1 MPIIR
6 TLWRT
11 GGAGIFEKAIASE
24 PDFAPAYTNLGTAL
38 MKSGRFANAATAFER
53 AVQLEPDN
61 ALGYNNLGAVLL
73 RQGREDEAIARFKK
87 AIKLEP
93 DLAMAHNNL
102 GNALKEQGRLEEA
115 VAIYRKALL
124 IKPVF
129 AMIHSNL
136 GILLKDLGR
145 YDEAEECL
153 NRALDLKPDD
163 TKTRYNHATVHKF
176 VPGDP
181 EIEKLKELLGRK
193 GFSEDQK
200 NPLLF
205 SLGKA
210 HDDIGRYAEAF
221 SYYATANE
229 ENAGRT
235 KFDASDHRK
244 QIMAIKHLFRE
255 RHDSAGEGSG
265 DAERVPIFVVGMS
278 RSGKT
283 LVGTLLSQ
291 HEDACGARESHEWPN
306 AIKEVLDKHSIPGLF
321 PDRDDIGRYAEASS
335 YYATANEEN
344 AGRTKFDASDH
355 RKQIMAIKHLFRER
369 HDSAGEGSGDAE
381 RVPIFVVGM
390 SRSGKTLVGTL
401 LSQHEDACGARE
413 SHEWPNAIKEVLDKH
428 SIPGLFP
435 NYMASLSDDHIR
447 EIGKIYMENLVENS
461 PNSNLFIDTN
471 PGNYRYIGMILQA
484 LPMAKIIYCHRDP
497 IDNCL
502 FVYFYRYA
510 RENYYSYD
518 LSNLASYYA
527 DYQDI
532 MAHWRRLYGDHIFSV
547 RYEELVRNPTDIG
560 SRIYQFY
567 GLDYDATSVRCAFT
581 TDEIGH
587 WKHYESYLGPLRQA
601 LGGLAR

>member
-1 MPIIR
+1 MAKNKGDKSR
-6 TLWRT
+6 KAEAGTGTET
-11 GGAGIFEKAIASE
+11 GGAAQNIGAGAEAGADYDAAYKLALAGRITEAEAVCRKILTSHPSHAEALQLLGGIAAKSGNAPSAIELFTRALEARPDFAKAHSNLGALLLGRGEAEAAVDHFEKANASE

-38 MKSGRFANAATAFER
+38 MKSGRFADAATAFER

-124 IKPVF
+124 IKPDF
-129 AMIHSNL
+129 AMVHSNL

-145 YDEAEECL
+145 YHEAEECL

-193 GFSEDQK
+193 GFSEDQR

-283 LVGTLLSQ
+283 
-291 HEDACGARESHEWPN
+291 
-306 AIKEVLDKHSIPGLF
+306 F
-321 PDRDDIGRYAEASS
+321 
-335 YYATANEEN
+335 
-344 AGRTKFDASDH
+344 
-355 RKQIMAIKHLFRER
+355 
-369 HDSAGEGSGDAE
+369 
-381 RVPIFVVGM
+381 
-390 SRSGKTLVGTL
+390 VGTL